1 MSIRIRLFLGFFC
14 VALLAGLI
22 GFLGVY
28 NAKNIQNDYKSSAKL
43 HSDAMKLENQ
53 IMTEWHQALSTLEH
67 YLVTLRTGNEGTVLK
82 ESYLKARSETDS
94 GVQQLHAL
102 LAKGHAQDLSEWSN
116 ALDRAEASADR
127 LLSDADKGLDPATL
141 AAEIADAAAKTRNAD
156 IALLDVMVEESE
168 SFQASS
174 VDVEKT
180 TNGTITVT
188 LLLVGVAV
196 LLAGSLGYY
205 VTRSIS
211 GPIASLT
218 EATTELSRGNLGV
231 RVEIKSKDEMG
242 ELAES
247 FNRMSEDLK
256 TSREGLLALTATLEK
271 RVAGRTALLARSNAD
286 LEQFAYVASHDLQE
300 PLRAVTS
307 YAELLE
313 MKYSDVLDEKAMKY
327 LFHMTSGVTRMQVLI
342 NDLLSYSRVGTRGK
356 EFAPTDM
363 GEVLDEA
370 LQNLQGAI
378 EESGAKVTHD
388 PLPVVEADAMQMR
401 QLFQNL
407 VGNAIKFRGERPPGV
422 HVSAEKQEDAWLF
435 GVRDTGIGIEPKY
448 NERIFEI
455 FQRLHGRTEYEGTGI
470 GLALCRRIVE
480 RHGGRIWVESEPGA
494 GTTFYFT
501 IPIGRG
507 DEE

>member
-1 MSIRIRLFLGFFC
+1 MSIRTRLFLGFFC

-53 IMTEWHQALSTLEH
+53 VMTDWHQALSDLEH
-67 YLVTLRTGNEGTVLK
+67 YLVTVQAGSEGKALK
-82 ESYLKARSETDS
+82 ESYLRMRAETDS
-94 GVQQLHAL
+94 GLSQLHEML
-102 LAKGHAQDLSEWSN
+102 EKGPAQDLSEWSN

-168 SFQASS
+168 SFRASS
-174 VDVEKT
+174 VDVENA

-196 LLAGSLGYY
+196 ILAGSLGFY

-231 RVEIKSKDEMG
+231 RVEIESKDEIG

-247 FNRMSEDLK
+247 FNRMSQDLK

-271 RVAGRTALLARSNAD
+271 RVADRTASLARSNAE

-327 LFHMTSGVTRMQVLI
+327 LFHMTGGVTRMQALI

-363 GEVLDEA
+363 GEVLEEA
-370 LQNLQGAI
+370 LQNLEKAI

-388 PLPVVEADAMQMR
+388 PLPVVEADPIQMR
-401 QLFQNL
+401 QVLQNL
-407 VGNAIKFRGERPPGV
+407 VGNAIKFRGERTPEV
-422 HVSAEKQEDAWLF
+422 YVSAEKQEDAWLF

-480 RHGGRIWVESEPGA
+480 RHGGIIRVESEPGA
-494 GTTFYFT
+494 GTTFYFA